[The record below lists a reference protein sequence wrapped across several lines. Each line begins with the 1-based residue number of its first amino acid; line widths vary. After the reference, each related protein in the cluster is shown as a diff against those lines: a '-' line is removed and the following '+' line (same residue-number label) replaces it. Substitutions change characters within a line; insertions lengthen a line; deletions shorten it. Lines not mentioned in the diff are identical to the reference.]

1 MSRKVYR
8 GMLFHLLGD
17 PAVDGTE
24 AVAAFDDGALVV
36 EDGHI
41 AEAGSWET
49 IAPHLAGTPV
59 ERIDGLMVP
68 GFIDTHAHFP
78 QLDIIAAPGARLLE
92 WLSNYTF
99 PAEERFA
106 HKNVAQEAARFF
118 LDQLLAHGTTTA
130 LVFATAHKVSAE
142 ALFEAALARN
152 MRLVTGKVLMDR
164 GAPPG
169 LCDTA
174 ETGFVE
180 SRALIRQWHGKGR
193 LGYAVTP
200 RFALT
205 SSADQLEMA
214 GRLLADNPGVHLHTH
229 LSENHE
235 ELAAV
240 RRAFPDCGDYFAVY
254 EKFGLA
260 TPHSVFAHGI
270 HLSDA
275 EWVRL
280 AQARSSIAFCPTS
293 NLFLGSG
300 LFNLEAAQAV
310 GVAVGLGT
318 DVGGGTSLSLLQTMN
333 EAYKVCQLR
342 RHPVDAF
349 KLFYLATLG
358 AARALRLDDR
368 IGNFAPGKE
377 ADFVV
382 LDAKLSPLLKRRLA
396 YAKTGAERLFAFA
409 MLGDDRTI
417 ARTYVAGELAYG
429 RAP

>member
-1 MSRKVYR
+1 
-8 GMLFHLLGD
+8 MLFHLLGN
-17 PAVDGTE
+17 PAAEGGE

-41 AEAGSWET
+41 AEAGAWDV
-49 IAPHLAGTPV
+49 IAPHLGKTPV
-59 ERIDGLMVP
+59 ERIDGLLVP
-68 GFIDTHAHFP
+68 GFIDTHVHYP
-78 QLDIIAAPGARLLE
+78 QLDIIASPGTRLLE
-92 WLSNYTF
+92 WLSSYTF
-99 PAEERFA
+99 PAEARFH
-106 HKNVAQEAARFF
+106 HKEVAEEAARFF
-118 LDQLLAHGTTTA
+118 LDQLLAHGTTSA
-130 LVFATAHKVSAE
+130 LVFATVHKVSAD

-169 LCDTA
+169 ICDTA
-174 ETGFVE
+174 ETGYQQ

-205 SSADQLEMA
+205 STTGQLEMA
-214 GRLLADNPGVHLHTH
+214 GKLLTENPGVHLHTH

-260 TPHSVFAHGI
+260 TPHSVFAHCI
-270 HLSDA
+270 HLSEH
-275 EWVRL
+275 EW
-280 AQARSSIAFCPTS
+280 ARFAAAGSNVAFCPTS

-300 LFNLEAAQAV
+300 LFNLATAQKA
-310 GVAVGLGT
+310 GVNVGLAT

-342 RHPVDAF
+342 NHAVDAF

-358 AARALRLDDR
+358 AARALRLDDK

-382 LDAKLSPLLKRRLA
+382 LDAKQSPVLKRRLA

-409 MLGDDRTI
+409 MLGDDRAV
-417 ARTYVAGELAYG
+417 ARTYVAGELAYS
-429 RAP
+429 RA